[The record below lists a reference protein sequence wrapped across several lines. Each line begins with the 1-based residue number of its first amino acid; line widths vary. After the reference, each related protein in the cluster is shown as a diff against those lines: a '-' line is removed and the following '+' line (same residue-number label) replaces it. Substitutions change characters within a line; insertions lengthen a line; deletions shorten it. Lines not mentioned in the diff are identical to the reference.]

1 MGRDGLFGDGGLR
14 QRLSFG
20 NVNRDP
26 TPDPDDI
33 SEMRQTLRDELAM
46 PEVLTYPGAQ

>member
-1 MGRDGLFGDGGLR
+1 LR

-26 TPDPDDI
+26 APDPDDI
-33 SEMRQTLRDELAM
+33 SEMRQTLRDE
-46 PEVLTYPGAQ
+46 VRLTYRSLRCLASRPHSQSRI